1 MNNKTL
7 RYILGRR
14 PSLISLPVYGGDGEG
29 VSKLVANVMDLGV
42 TQKQLRIMATKTPG
56 VLSTPPNN
64 VIKVSQKRKP
74 KPNTLNPKPCKWKPR
89 PNTLN
94 PEPCKWKP
102 RPNTLNPEPCKLLL
116 NREPQE
122 QKSKPF

>member
-29 VSKLVANVMDLGV
+29 VSKLVANVLSLGV

-64 VIKVSQKRKP
+64 VIKVKT
-74 KPNTLNPKPCKWKPR
+74 TLETQPLDLR
-89 PNTLN
+89 P
-94 PEPCKWKP
+94 
-102 RPNTLNPEPCKLLL
+102 
-116 NREPQE
+116 
-122 QKSKPF
+122 